1 MKKQISLLL
10 HDVCF
15 PLLKKSFRSNYWTFI
30 VKSRIVCCRLTELS
44 SIQFRASCRLA
55 RHLGEVKMHIMLT
68 GHRGFIGSHLLR
80 RLKKNNSIVAFDHVA
95 GHDLYDIDL
104 RGEYDMIIHLAGKSG
119 VRESMDDPAG
129 YWRNNVEVT
138 KRLLERYP
146 NTRMLIASSSSAY
159 EPHLNPYAASKY
171 IVEEAAACY
180 HDTLCMRF
188 HTVYSDTP
196 RKGMFMQKLI
206 DGELEYVTNHYRD
219 FIHQE
224 DVIDA
229 IMLCIESNYKGTI
242 DIGTG
247 CPFRIRDFAPDL
259 PIRLNTPHER
269 NWTCADTTRLKTL
282 GWKPKHSIEKY
293 LTNKDLGNI
302 INFNNGEPT

>member
-1 MKKQISLLL
+1 
-10 HDVCF
+10 
-15 PLLKKSFRSNYWTFI
+15 
-30 VKSRIVCCRLTELS
+30 
-44 SIQFRASCRLA
+44 
-55 RHLGEVKMHIMLT
+55 MHIMLT

-80 RLKKNNSIVAFDHVA
+80 RLKKNNSIVAFDLVD
-95 GHDLYDIDL
+95 GHDLYDIEL

-119 VRESMDDPAG
+119 VRESIDDPAG

-219 FIHQE
+219 FIHIN
-224 DVIDA
+224 DLCDA
-229 IMLCIESNYKGTI
+229 IEICMNSRFTGDI

-247 CPFRIRDFAPDL
+247 VPFKVSDFAPDL
-259 PIRLNTPHER
+259 PVMLTTPNER
-269 NWTCADTTRLKTL
+269 QWTCANMEKIKRL
-282 GWKPKHSIEKY
+282 GFKPKYSVEKL
-293 LTNKDLGNI
+293 LTNNKLGNI
-302 INFNNGEPT
+302 INIKNGETL

>member
-1 MKKQISLLL
+1 M
-10 HDVCF
+10 
-15 PLLKKSFRSNYWTFI
+15 
-30 VKSRIVCCRLTELS
+30 RILV
-44 SIQFRASCRLA
+44 
-55 RHLGEVKMHIMLT
+55 T
-68 GHRGFIGSHLLR
+68 GHRGYIGSALFKA
-80 RLKKNNSIVAFDHVA
+80 LKKATRNKQDKYYTVK
-95 GHDLYDIDL
+95 GIDL
-104 RGEYDMIIHLAGKSG
+104 VEGQDLLTCELPTDFDTLIHLAGKSG
-119 VRESMDDPAG
+119 VRESMDDPAA
-129 YWRNNVEVT
+129 YWMNNVEVGRRLFERFPR
-138 KRLLERYP
+138 KRILY
-146 NTRMLIASSSSAY
+146 ASSSSMY
-159 EPHLNPYAASKY
+159 EPDLNPYAASKFLL
-171 IVEEAAACY
+171 EEIGQRHTNSLA
-180 HDTLCMRF
+180 MRF
-188 HTVYSDTP
+188 HTVWSNHP
-196 RKGMFMQKLI
+196 RKGMFIDKLRN
-206 DGELEYVTNHYRD
+206 GTLEYTTNHYRD